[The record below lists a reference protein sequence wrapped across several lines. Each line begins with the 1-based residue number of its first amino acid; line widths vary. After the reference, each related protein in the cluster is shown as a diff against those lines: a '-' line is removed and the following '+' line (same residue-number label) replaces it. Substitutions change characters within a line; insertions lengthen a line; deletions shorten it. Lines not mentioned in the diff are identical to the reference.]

1 MNPENSQQA
10 NETNKIKK
18 MNVSVKD
25 GKKTG
30 GGVIVEEDGHSGGT
44 KCFAA

>member
-30 GGVIVEEDGHSGGT
+30 GVIVEEDGHSGGT